1 VAYKTFSQLY
11 NDGLQQADEV
21 TGSGTATAKTI
32 IKAGI
37 NESYSEVAGIRDWK
51 TLENSTAVNTV
62 ASTEEYTPI
71 TASETVPRIRRISS
85 IVDQTSNRFLDEITR
100 EKFEKYYPDPSSTGA
115 SKLWYQSGYTSDRDI
130 KFKLYQ
136 IPDSV
141 YALNVIYYEE
151 PLELVADGD
160 IPRIPDQ
167 FHYGLV
173 YLGLAKYFEYQK
185 DAMANYYRTMHEE
198 FKRKILVIEYGDTDD
213 MPQIEPQGQ
222 NKSFVT
228 GKIGRIWN

>member
-1 VAYKTFSQLY
+1 MSSKTFSQLY
-11 NDGLQQADEV
+11 NDGLQQADET
-21 TGSGTATAKTI
+21 TGSGVTVARTI

-37 NESYSEVAGIRDWK
+37 NESYAEISGIRDWK
-51 TLENSTAVNTV
+51 TLENSTTVSTV

-71 TASETVPRIRRISS
+71 TSSASTPRIRRISS
-85 IVDQTSNRFLDEITR
+85 ITDQTSNKFIDEITR
-100 EKFEKYYPDPSSTGA
+100 EKFEKTYPNPSDTG
-115 SKLWYQSGYTSDRDI
+115 SPKLWYQSGYTSGRDI

-136 IPDSV
+136 IPDGV
-141 YALNVIYYEE
+141 YSLSVIYYEE
-151 PLELVADGD
+151 PLELSADGD

-185 DAMANYYRTMHEE
+185 DSMANYYRSLHQE
-198 FKRKILVIEYGDTDD
+198 FKDKILNVEYGDSDD
-213 MPQIEPQGQ
+213 MPQFEPQGQ
-222 NKSFVT
+222 NKSFVI